1 VNTHPATAGV
11 AALSIAGSDSG
22 GAAGIQ
28 ADLLTFAACG
38 VHGTTAITALT
49 AQNPEGIAAILPVT
63 PEFLRAQLE
72 QIARY
77 YPVRAVK
84 TGMLA
89 NAALAEVVAY
99 FLDAQ
104 PDWPVVVDPVL
115 VATSGAALLEA
126 AGVEVLTRRLF
137 PRAALL
143 TPNLDEAAALL
154 GERPAPE
161 PAAQER
167 AALELARR
175 FNVPVLLKGGH
186 AGIEEVTD
194 VLAGPEGVRERLTS
208 QRVQGV
214 DTHGGGCTLAA
225 AITAFLA
232 RGTDLTAAVRRAH
245 AALQRALAHPLDL
258 AGKKFL
264 NHGAMAEQ

>member
-1 VNTHPATAGV
+1 MNTHPATAGV

-104 PDWPVVVDPVL
+104 PDWPVVVDP
-115 VATSGAALLEA
+115 E
-126 AGVEVLTRRLF
+126 
-137 PRAALL
+137 
-143 TPNLDEAAALL
+143 
-154 GERPAPE
+154 
-161 PAAQER
+161 
-167 AALELARR
+167 
-175 FNVPVLLKGGH
+175 
-186 AGIEEVTD
+186 
-194 VLAGPEGVRERLTS
+194 
-208 QRVQGV
+208 
-214 DTHGGGCTLAA
+214 
-225 AITAFLA
+225 
-232 RGTDLTAAVRRAH
+232 
-245 AALQRALAHPLDL
+245 
-258 AGKKFL
+258 
-264 NHGAMAEQ
+264 